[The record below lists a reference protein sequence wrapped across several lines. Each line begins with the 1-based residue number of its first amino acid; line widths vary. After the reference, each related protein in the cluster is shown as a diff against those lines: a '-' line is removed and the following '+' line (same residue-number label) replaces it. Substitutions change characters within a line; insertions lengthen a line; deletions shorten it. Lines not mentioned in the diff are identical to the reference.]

1 MYDRDALLAAV
12 DLRALADDLLG
23 HRSGGGR
30 SPMWPCPNTQHAQ
43 SGRTPPV
50 SIFTSRR
57 GEQRWRCHGCGDGGT
72 AIDLV
77 LACRGGTARD
87 AMAFLA
93 ERAGHREQSDG
104 WRRQDRP
111 ATARSIP
118 PSGCRD
124 QEELDRYVAQCAKR
138 LWQPEARQ
146 MRQWLIDARGLPREV
161 LVENRIGA
169 DLGPR
174 VQQRPDGMP
183 RAAGIVLPV
192 IEGGRAVYAQI
203 RIPHPRSDAPRYLNP
218 TSDLAANPRLSRA
231 RPAVVCHPG
240 IVVTEG
246 EIDALSAAAAGYRS
260 VAVLSA
266 TYSDEAVA
274 ASLAK
279 LPGSLVLAFDAD
291 DAGRA
296 GAHRLEALLIAR
308 QRPALVLNLGRGDLN
323 DMTRQ
328 ADDWP
333 SRMQQMVKSAIAD
346 RSVSLDAAVSR

>member
-12 DLRALADDLLG
+12 DLRELADDLLG
-23 HRSGGGR
+23 AAGTNGR
-30 SPMWPCPNTQHAQ
+30 ARMWPCPNRHHAQ
-43 SGRTPPV
+43 TGRTPPV

-57 GEQRWRCHGCGDGGT
+57 GDQRWRCHGCGDGGT

-77 LACRGGTARD
+77 LACHGGTARD
-87 AMAFLA
+87 AMTFLA
-93 ERAGHREQSDG
+93 ERAGHRKQSDE
-104 WRRQDRP
+104 WRRPVRSAP
-111 ATARSIP
+111 APSTP

-124 QEELDRYVAQCAKR
+124 QQGLDRYVAQCAER
-138 LWQPEARQ
+138 LWKPEGRR
-146 MRQWLIDARGLPREV
+146 MRQWLIESRGLPRDV

-174 VQQRPDGMP
+174 VQERPDGMP

-192 IEGGRAVYAQI
+192 IDRGHAVYAQI
-203 RIPHPRSDAPRYLNP
+203 RIPDPRSDGPRYLNP
-218 TSDLAANPRLSRA
+218 ASDLATSPRLSRA
-231 RPAVVCHPG
+231 RPAVVCRPE

-274 ASLAK
+274 VALAK
-279 LPGSLVLAFDAD
+279 LPHPLVLAFDAD

-296 GAHRLEALLIAR
+296 GAHRLEALLVAR
-308 QRPALVLNLGRGDLN
+308 QRPPLVLDLEHGDLN
-323 DMTRQ
+323 DTMRG
-328 ADDWP
+328 DVDWP
-333 SRMQQMVKSAIAD
+333 SQMQRMVDSAIAD
-346 RSVSLDAAVSR
+346 RSATLGESVSR